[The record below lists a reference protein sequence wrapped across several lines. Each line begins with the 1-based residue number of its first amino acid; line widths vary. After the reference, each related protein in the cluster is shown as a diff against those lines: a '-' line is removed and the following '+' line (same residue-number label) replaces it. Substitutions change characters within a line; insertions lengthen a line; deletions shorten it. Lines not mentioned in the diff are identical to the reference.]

1 MDISDRLSKLANY
14 YHHEA
19 ERCARGR
26 AYLGAAAIQVAAL
39 EALLHAMCFLYPSA
53 VKRTTVYARMRF
65 RRRRNKALDFKLYQ
79 LINIASELG
88 WFPHKQVTWGGRRAN
103 LAGFAHEM
111 RDLRNYVH
119 PGKWAPENSDTTKFT
134 RATYLV
140 ASEIIEVAR
149 GWLLEQVHESLRR
162 SIRRGKV

>member
-1 MDISDRLSKLANY
+1 MEISDRLSKLANY

-26 AYLGAAAIQVAAL
+26 AYLGAAAMQVAAL
-39 EALLHAMCFLYPSA
+39 EALLHAMCFLYPID

-79 LINIASELG
+79 LINIARELG

-103 LAGFAHEM
+103 LAGFAHEV

-119 PGKWAPENSDTTKFT
+119 PGKWAPENPKTTKFT
-134 RATYLV
+134 RATYGV
-140 ASEIIEVAR
+140 VTEVIEVAR
-149 GWLLEQVHESLRR
+149 GWLLERVHDSLRR
-162 SIRRGKV
+162 AIQQGKI